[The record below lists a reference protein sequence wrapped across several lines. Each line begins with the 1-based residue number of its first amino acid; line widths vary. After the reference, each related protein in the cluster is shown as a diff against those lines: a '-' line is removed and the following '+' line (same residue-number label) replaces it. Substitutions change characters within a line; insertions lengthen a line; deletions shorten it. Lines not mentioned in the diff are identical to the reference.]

1 MSPVMTPV
9 LCVCRRVYPAFEE
22 RMNAQPMVSLAL
34 SRVLLAITGLA
45 GLSGLYYRLLEP
57 VAYHVFAGKASAPS
71 SLLTSALGAASVG
84 LAISTMLAVT
94 VLYVYHG
101 FGLQADIY
109 RSGGRTSNMV
119 ALTFDDGPSPDFT
132 PLILDILREHGVPAT
147 FFLVGEHVRKYPEIA
162 RRIVDEGHEIGNHTY
177 SHRNLPTLSAVAL
190 HREVIQGTK
199 AIAEVTGVYPSYV
212 RPPRGMYDGRFGRLA
227 ELMGQKIVLWTV
239 SSRDWRYG
247 TTAENITRMVL
258 SRVKGGDIILF
269 HDSGALVRN
278 EGGDRSAT
286 VEALPAIINGIRERG
301 LVIVPLGVLLAGE
314 EPQEEV
320 SPPDM
325 PE

>member
-1 MSPVMTPV
+1 
-9 LCVCRRVYPAFEE
+9 
-22 RMNAQPMVSLAL
+22 MVSLAI
-34 SRVLLAITGLA
+34 SRVLLAITGLT
-45 GLSGLYYRLLEP
+45 GLSGVYYRLLEP
-57 VAYHVFAGKASAPS
+57 IAQHVLAGKVSAPN
-71 SLLTSALGAASVG
+71 SLFTSALGAICVG
-84 LAISTMLAVT
+84 LAVCTMLAVL

-101 FGLQADIY
+101 FGIQADIY
-109 RSGGRTSNMV
+109 RNGDRTSNMV
-119 ALTFDDGPSPDFT
+119 ALTFDDGPSQDFT
-132 PLILDILREHGVPAT
+132 PQILDILREHNVVAT
-147 FFLVGEHVRKYPEIA
+147 FFLVGDHVRKYPEIA
-162 RRIVDEGHEIGNHTY
+162 RRIVEEGHEIGNHTY
-177 SHRNLPTLSAVAL
+177 LHRNLPALSTVAL
-190 HREVIQGTK
+190 HQEVIQGTK
-199 AIAEVTGVYPSYV
+199 AITEVTGVYPSYV

-227 ELMGQKIVLWTV
+227 ELLGQKIVLWTV

-247 TTAENITRMVL
+247 TTAENVTRTVL

-286 VEALPAIINGIRERG
+286 VEALPAVINGIKERG

-314 EPQEEV
+314 EPHEQV